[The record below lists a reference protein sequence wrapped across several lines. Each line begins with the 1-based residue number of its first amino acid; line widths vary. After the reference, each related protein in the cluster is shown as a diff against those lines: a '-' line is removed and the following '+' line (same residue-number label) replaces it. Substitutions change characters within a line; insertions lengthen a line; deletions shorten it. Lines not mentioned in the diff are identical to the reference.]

1 MLSFQS
7 SILTQR
13 DRSIFANRMHK
24 LSIIIVS
31 YNVTYF
37 LEQCLISVL
46 KACKNIDA
54 EIWVVDNHSADNS
67 VRMVQEK
74 FPQVKLVANK
84 DNLGFSVA
92 NNQAIKSSNSEY
104 VLLLNPDTVVQE
116 DTFEKCLAYMDAN
129 PEAGA
134 LGVKMIDGN
143 GQFLPESKRGLP
155 TPEVALYKMAGLN
168 KLFPKSR
175 RFGKYH
181 LSYLSENDIHEVD
194 VLAGA
199 YMLLRNTVLE
209 EIGLLDE
216 TFFMYGEDIDL
227 SYRVTKAGFKNIYFP
242 DTSIIHYKGEST
254 KRMSVNYVLIFYKAM
269 IIFADKHY
277 TGRNARMLKFF
288 ISTAIYLRALAA
300 LIQRFIKKYAMLILD
315 TLLLVLGMLFLID
328 YWEEHVI
335 HDTYP
340 RALYTIHIPYYVALW
355 VGTTLI
361 SGGYQKPYSI
371 KRLWRGILVS
381 TILIAAIYGVLPN
394 DLRFSRALF
403 ILGGVWA
410 AVVMLVTR
418 LLDHYRVHKNLD
430 LGSSQSS
437 RTVIVGNQK
446 ECLRVKNLLPSS
458 IMNFLGFVGVNA
470 WQDKD
475 YLGHFD
481 RLDELV
487 EIYNVQEVIFCSAD
501 VSSKSIIAWMKKI
514 GTSKVNFKTVPDESR
529 FIIGSNSKN
538 TNGEWFTEEV
548 VFNLNEPYVQRSKR
562 LFDVLM
568 SVVFLLFFPVLF
580 ILRTRSFKTIARNIF
595 QVIVGKKT
603 WVGYTSSQE
612 MKHLPKL
619 QSPVLSLSQ
628 IYPDKELD
636 RETVSRLNLL
646 YAKTYT
652 VDQDL
657 DALINFLRKNE
668 T

>member
-1 MLSFQS
+1 
-7 SILTQR
+7 
-13 DRSIFANRMHK
+13 MHK

-67 VRMVQEK
+67 VRMVREK
-74 FPQVKLVANK
+74 FPQVNLVANK
-84 DNLGFSVA
+84 DNVGFSVA
-92 NNQAIKSSNSEY
+92 NNQAIKASNSEY
-104 VLLLNPDTVVQE
+104 ILLLNPDTVVQE
-116 DTFEKCLAYMDAN
+116 DTFVKCLAYMDGHK
-129 PEAGA
+129 EAGA

-143 GQFLPESKRGLP
+143 GRFLPESKRGLP

-168 KLFPKSR
+168 KLFPKSK

-181 LSYLSENDIHEVD
+181 LSYLPENETHEVD

-199 YMLLRNTVLE
+199 FMLLRKSVLDK
-209 EIGLLDE
+209 IGLLDE

-227 SYRVTKAGFKNIYFP
+227 SYRVTKAGYKNIYYP

-254 KRMSVNYVLIFYKAM
+254 KKMSVNYVFIFYKAM

-277 TGRNARMLKFF
+277 TGRNAKLLKFF
-288 ISTAIYLRALAA
+288 ISTAIYIRALAA
-300 LIQRFIKKYAMLILD
+300 LIQRFIQKYAMLILD
-315 TLLLVLGMLFLID
+315 TVLLVLGMLFLID

-335 HDTYP
+335 HDKYP
-340 RALYTIHIPYYVALW
+340 KELFFIHIPYYILLW

-394 DLRFSRALF
+394 ELRFSRALF

-410 AVVMLVTR
+410 AIVMLATR
-418 LLDHYRVHKNLD
+418 LLGHYRTHKNLD
-430 LGSSQSS
+430 LGAVQAS
-437 RTVIVGNQK
+437 RTIIVGNQK
-446 ECLRVKNLLPSS
+446 ECQRVKNLLPSS
-458 IMNFLGFVGVNA
+458 IMNFLGFVGVNS
-470 WQDKD
+470 WKDKD
-475 YLGHFD
+475 YLGDYD
-481 RLDELV
+481 RLDELI

-501 VSSKSIIAWMKKI
+501 VTSKSIMAWMNKI

-538 TNGEWFTEEV
+538 TNGEWFTEDV
-548 VFNLNEPYVQRSKR
+548 VFNLNEAYIQRSKR
-562 LFDVLM
+562 LFDILAA
-568 SVVFLLFFPVLF
+568 LFFIVFFPILILF
-580 ILRTRSFKTIARNIF
+580 KFRSFKKIAGQIIP
-595 QVIVGKKT
+595 VLAGKRT
-603 WVGYTSSQE
+603 WVGYTNNGELRDLPSLKSS
-612 MKHLPKL
+612 
-619 QSPVLSLSQ
+619 VLNLSQ

-636 RETVSRLNLL
+636 RDTISRLNLL

-652 VDQDL
+652 VEQDL
-657 DALINFLRKNE
+657 DALLNYILINE
-668 T
+668 P